1 MATILTAILVPA
13 LHLSPTRSV
22 ITSGRC
28 TATRADACANAYSYG
43 HPCDDHHLANLDVAA
58 PERVTEPMDARAT
71 FEAYR
76 QRRKGNQVELRVEEG
91 VDEDI
96 EDLAN
101 ARGALSSNS
110 NPYYSYDHHLANLDV
125 AAPER
130 ATEPVDAQA
139 AFEAYRQRRKGNKVE
154 LRVEAAGAA
163 LEQRIE
169 DLAKRAESATEV
181 SSSVRRM
188 GWQGERSD
196 ELI

>member
-1 MATILTAILVPA
+1 
-13 LHLSPTRSV
+13 
-22 ITSGRC
+22 
-28 TATRADACANAYSYG
+28 
-43 HPCDDHHLANLDVAA
+43 
-58 PERVTEPMDARAT
+58 
-71 FEAYR
+71 
-76 QRRKGNQVELRVEEG
+76 
-91 VDEDI
+91 
-96 EDLAN
+96 
-101 ARGALSSNS
+101 
-110 NPYYSYDHHLANLDV
+110 V